1 MNEEFS
7 GRGPGTRARE
17 NRRLEHWEGFGRWE
31 RKGRVM
37 GVLKG
42 WNAGEKGEITQHC
55 LKFAIEKWLNDSK
68 NKRTKFSTTFRNQ
81 GCQEKKGRKKLMYET
96 KMTGKTAKLNCT
108 LTSTTTTKTTDT
120 KR

>member
-42 WNAGEKGEITQHC
+42 WNTGEKGGNYPAL
-55 LKFAIEKWLNDSK
+55 LKICN
-68 NKRTKFSTTFRNQ
+68 
-81 GCQEKKGRKKLMYET
+81 RKM
-96 KMTGKTAKLNCT
+96 AK
-108 LTSTTTTKTTDT
+108 
-120 KR
+120 

>member
-42 WNAGEKGEITQHC
+42 WNAGEKGGNYPVL
-55 LKFAIEKWLNDSK
+55 LKICN
-68 NKRTKFSTTFRNQ
+68 
-81 GCQEKKGRKKLMYET
+81 RKM
-96 KMTGKTAKLNCT
+96 AK
-108 LTSTTTTKTTDT
+108 
-120 KR
+120 